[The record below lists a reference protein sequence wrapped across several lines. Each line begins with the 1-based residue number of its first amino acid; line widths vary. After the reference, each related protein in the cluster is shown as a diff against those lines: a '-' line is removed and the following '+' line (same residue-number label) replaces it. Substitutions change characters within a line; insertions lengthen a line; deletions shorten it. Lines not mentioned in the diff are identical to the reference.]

1 MPAFSLFR
9 ISINGAM
16 FLADYV
22 VGDGR
27 QGWRDKA
34 PYDAI
39 HVGAAAASVPE
50 AVRAYTKLY
59 HLEFIYFLH
68 ERCMLHVT

>member
-1 MPAFSLFR
+1 M
-9 ISINGAM
+9 SINPCLGTI
-16 FLADYV
+16 FLAHYV

-50 AVRAYTKLY
+50 AVRTYT
-59 HLEFIYFLH
+59 
-68 ERCMLHVT
+68 

>member
-1 MPAFSLFR
+1 
-9 ISINGAM
+9 M

-50 AVRAYTKLY
+50 AVRAYTRLY
-59 HLEFIYFLH
+59 QLGFIM
-68 ERCMLHVT
+68 RDCT

>member
-1 MPAFSLFR
+1 MPAFAWFKM
-9 ISINGAM
+9 SINPWPGTI
-16 FLADYV
+16 FLAHYV

-50 AVRAYTKLY
+50 AVRTYT
-59 HLEFIYFLH
+59 
-68 ERCMLHVT
+68 